1 MAPGDR
7 RVGQRLLQRHAAA
20 APAHDPHPLGPDRQR
35 VIRRCADRPPGPG
48 QLRGRQGGPQLRH
61 QGARARSRDPR
72 RHGERR
78 GPRHRRDP
86 DDGRAVRRPGH
97 RAAGAHEPPGGPRG
111 DRRRRVVPGV
121 GGCLLRD
128 RTGHLGERQHDLLP
142 VLQQA
147 APRAKLIDITVATPR
162 EIAAADATIG
172 VCSAQVLAQAKQLR
186 WIQWPAAGVERC
198 VQQPLMRER
207 HLLLTNLQRTM
218 GPSMAEHV
226 LGMML
231 MLSRHL
237 DYFLKEQQQAHWAE
251 DNTPHLADL
260 EGKTVLVVGLGGIGT
275 EVARRTHA
283 FGMRVIAT
291 RASGRTGP
299 DYVSYVGLPDELL
312 KLAKDA
318 DFVVNCAPLTPQTTG
333 IFNHEFFASLKPGAY
348 FISVGRGRS
357 TVTADLIAALES
369 GKLAGAGLDV
379 VDPEPLPSDSPLWRL
394 PNVIVTPHVSADTPL
409 AEEQRTALLRE
420 NLRRYAAGEP
430 MLSVVDIECGY

>member
-1 MAPGDR
+1 MLVRPPPGRSVAHR
-7 RVGQRLLQRHAAA
+7 RVLIAAA
-20 APAHDPHPLGPDRQR
+20 TSSTCALLASASVLSAEAPAAQGASAAQLIEKLGLHVASQPVRER
-35 VIRRCADRPPGPG
+35 PGWRPPRIV
-48 QLRGRQGGPQLRH
+48 LV
-61 QGARARSRDPR
+61 S
-72 RHGERR
+72 
-78 GPRHRRDP
+78 
-86 DDGRAVRRPGH
+86 
-97 RAAGAHEPPGGPRG
+97 
-111 DRRRRVVPGV
+111 
-121 GGCLLRD
+121 
-128 RTGHLGERQHDLLP
+128 ERQHDLLP

-147 APRAKLIDITVATPR
+147 APRAKLIDITAATPR

-430 MLSVVDIECGY
+430 MLSVVDIERGY

>member
-1 MAPGDR
+1 MLIRFRVSVAAVTLSAFALLSFARVLGAQQPAAEPGS
-7 RVGQRLLQRHAAA
+7 AAQLIEKLGLHVA
-20 APAHDPHPLGPDRQR
+20 AQPVRERPGW
-35 VIRRCADRPPGPG
+35 RPPRIVLVSE
-48 QLRGRQGGPQLRH
+48 QL
-61 QGARARSRDPR
+61 
-72 RHGERR
+72 
-78 GPRHRRDP
+78 
-86 DDGRAVRRPGH
+86 
-97 RAAGAHEPPGGPRG
+97 
-111 DRRRRVVPGV
+111 
-121 GGCLLRD
+121 
-128 RTGHLGERQHDLLP
+128 HDELP
-142 VLQQA
+142 LLQQA
-147 APRAKLIDITVATPR
+147 APHVKLINISAATPR
-162 EIAAADATIG
+162 EIAAADVTFG
-172 VCSAQVLAQAKQLR
+172 VCSGEVLAQAKQLQ

-237 DYFLKEQQQAHWAE
+237 DYFLKEQQEGRWTQDKA
-251 DNTPHLADL
+251 PPLADL

-275 EVARRTHA
+275 EVARRAHA
-283 FGMRVIAT
+283 FGMRVTAT

-333 IFNHEFFASLKPGAY
+333 IFNREFFASLKPGAY

-357 TVTADLIAALES
+357 TVTADLIAALNS

-379 VDPEPLPSDSPLWRL
+379 FDPEPLPSDSPLWHL
-394 PNVIVTPHVSADTPL
+394 PNLIITPHVSADTPL
-409 AEEQRTALLRE
+409 ADEQRVAVLRE
-420 NLRRYAAGEP
+420 NLRRYVAGEP
-430 MLSVVDIECGY
+430 MLSVVDVERGY